1 MSVTETRLP
10 PDLEREIFEYT
21 ADLYPATIPNL
32 LCVAHRV
39 LVWIEPILY
48 RTVHISPEHISA
60 FLTATKSKPPEFF
73 AKHVQRL
80 FITSFRDPQM
90 DDTFA
95 GLALCTGVTRMAG
108 LGTLVCRSLLPVIA
122 GMRLQRIA
130 LFLTHIF
137 PSDADADDEHE
148 ADEVD
153 LSLPCFQTLT
163 HFDVFDFLDM
173 EAVALVHAAKLCT
186 LPVLTHLSLNGTVP
200 WSAVEMLLQGCRR
213 LQVLV
218 VLWAQSENNGRKRA
232 AQTPF
237 DDVRFVVTRYHI
249 YEEAIWDPPNYWTQ
263 ARAFIADKS
272 LGKIDARCFWMAR
285 DYV

>member
-21 ADLYPATIPNL
+21 ADLYPAAIPNL

-39 LVWIEPILY
+39 LAWIEPILY

-60 FLTATKSKPPEFF
+60 FLTATKSKSKPPEFF

-80 FITSFRDPQM
+80 FITSFRAPQM

-95 GLALCTGVTRMAG
+95 GLALCTGVTRIAG

-122 GMRLQRIA
+122 RMRLERIA
-130 LFLTHIF
+130 LFLTYVF
-137 PSDADADDEHE
+137 PSNDDDEHE
-148 ADEVD
+148 ANEVD

-173 EAVALVHAAKLCT
+173 EAVALVYAAKLCA

-200 WSAVEMLLQGCRR
+200 WSAVEMLLQGCRC

-218 VLWAQSENNGRKRA
+218 VLWGESEKKGRARA

-237 DDVRFVVTRYHI
+237 DDVRFVVMRYHI
-249 YEEAIWDPPNYWTQ
+249 YEEAIRDPPNYWTQ
-263 ARAFIADKS
+263 ARAFIADKR

-285 DYV
+285 D